1 MVASN
6 VTLSRVQREL
16 VKLNELLFVGNPLF
30 EAHKPTEDFR
40 INVAGRLP
48 WLKKLDGQPV
58 LDDERE
64 RGKALVG

>member
-1 MVASN
+1 MS
-6 VTLSRVQREL
+6 TRVLIRVRLQREL
-16 VKLNELLFVGNPLF
+16 VKLEELLFVGNPLY
-30 EAHKPTEDFR
+30 ETHKPTEDFR

-58 LDDERE
+58 DDDERE